1 MKNKRNYLKERG
13 ITLIALVVTI
23 VVLLILAG
31 VTINAVFSDSG
42 IIKKAQDAQNKANE
56 SVQKDMEQINAL
68 ENWLNENTGENNQ
81 GKFTQDVTIITAD
94 PAIEE
99 GKSVKITNDITY
111 ENYTGTTV
119 QNAVKRFD
127 AGEIPSTRNLLT
139 ELKIDVKNEEFK
151 TVKGNVIDILRFRPL
166 TLFRDIYITDGKSK
180 DYTLEGTVKYKEN
193 LLKNLEIEMSDI
205 IVLGIDSEREKVFF
219 YELESYDKNTGEISF
234 EIKVGGPIIIL
245 TKTEDEFTQTVN
257 IINGSENIEEGKQL
271 EISNDVWYEDYSNST
286 VFETTSS
293 FDNGE
298 ISSIQELFD
307 SLEFSAQNV
316 QTNKNNNIELSKL
329 RAVTLFRDIYITD
342 GENREY
348 IEETSIEISYKEKF
362 MKKLE
367 NGEEIIILSINQED
381 GSINFYEVED
391 YNNTTGEI
399 TFELENLGPI
409 LILAKK

>member
-1 MKNKRNYLKERG
+1 MKDKRNYLKEKG

-68 ENWLNENTGENNQ
+68 ENWMNENTGENNQ

-94 PAIEE
+94 PAIEK

-111 ENYTGTTV
+111 ESYTSTRV
-119 QNAVKRFD
+119 QDTVKRFD
-127 AGEIPSTRNLLT
+127 AGEISSTKNLMGKLAVAT
-139 ELKIDVKNEEFK
+139 EEPLQTNKGNKIDLNRVR
-151 TVKGNVIDILRFRPL
+151 TL
-166 TLFRDIYITDGKSK
+166 TLFRDIYLTDGNSK
-180 DYTLEGTVKYKEN
+180 EYTLEGTIKLKYKEN

-205 IVLGIDSEREKVFF
+205 IVMEISPNTERVSL

-234 EIKVGGPIIIL
+234 ELGNYGPIIIL
-245 TKTEDEFTQTVN
+245 IKTEDKFTQTVN
-257 IINGSENIEEGKQL
+257 VINGSENIEEGKQL
-271 EISNDVWYEDYSNST
+271 EITNDMKYCEYHSNMT
-286 VFETTSS
+286 VDEVTEM

-298 ISSIQELFD
+298 ISSIQELCTRLGA
-307 SLEFSAQNV
+307 S
-316 QTNKNNNIELSKL
+316 TNNIELSKL

-348 IEETSIEISYKEKF
+348 IEGTSIEISYKEKF

-367 NGEEIIILSINQED
+367 DGEKIIILSINQED

-391 YNNTTGEI
+391 YNDTTGEI
-399 TFELENLGPI
+399 TFAIENLGPI

>member
-1 MKNKRNYLKERG
+1 MKDKRKYLKESG
-13 ITLIALVVTI
+13 ITLIALVVTV

-31 VTINAVFSDSG
+31 VSINAVFGDSG
-42 IIKKAQDAQNKANE
+42 IIKKAQDAQNKTNE